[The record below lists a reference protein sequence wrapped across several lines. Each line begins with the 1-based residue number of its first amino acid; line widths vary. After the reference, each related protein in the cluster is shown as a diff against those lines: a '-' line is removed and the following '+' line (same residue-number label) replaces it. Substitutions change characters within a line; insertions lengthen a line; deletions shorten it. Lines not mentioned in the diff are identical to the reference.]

1 MNKIFCYNT
10 IVSVQCTNVL
20 LNFHFSLTSI
30 FPVSELSFFHLWNSK
45 IYNIGQYLWG
55 CWLTKTKWEII
66 RLFPTYRRQR
76 KLQHI
81 RYVYRVIR
89 IRTVFKPHI
98 RYSDSCE
105 RGLNCLWRAVSKH
118 SCFDVRSHW
127 VGRDGGPMHMRF
139 CVDVASTNYRKVRL
153 EFLSS
158 WLANRQWLFL
168 KGQSCCVLKSGYT
181 GGAQN
186 KDFGAVSQT
195 DLTRV

>member
-1 MNKIFCYNT
+1 MNKMFCYNT

-105 RGLNCLWRAVSKH
+105 RGLKLPLKSGFKTILFRCPDSLGSYRRRADAYKKVLRFKNI
-118 SCFDVRSHW
+118 
-127 VGRDGGPMHMRF
+127 RF
-139 CVDVASTNYRKVRL
+139 CVDVASTNYRKVRQIDNG
-153 EFLSS
+153 F
-158 WLANRQWLFL
+158 F
-168 KGQSCCVLKSGYT
+168 
-181 GGAQN
+181 
-186 KDFGAVSQT
+186 
-195 DLTRV
+195 

>member
-20 LNFHFSLTSI
+20 LNFYFSLTSI

-55 CWLTKTKWEII
+55 CWLTKTKWEITDVKEN
-66 RLFPTYRRQR
+66 FNTYATSTVWFEFGQFLNR
-76 KLQHI
+76 I
-81 RYVYRVIR
+81 FVIR
-89 IRTVFKPHI
+89 IRVN
-98 RYSDSCE
+98 
-105 RGLNCLWRAVSKH
+105 GALNCLWRAVSKQF
-118 SCFDVRSHW
+118 CFDVRIHW
-127 VGRDGGPMHMRF
+127 VGRDGGPMHIKK
-139 CVDVASTNYRKVRL
+139 SLRL
-153 EFLSS
+153 QKYPVLCRRSLNKLPESA
-158 WLANRQWLFL
+158 ANRQWLFL

>member
-1 MNKIFCYNT
+1 MCKKVWYSWKLNISLLFNFMNKIFCYNT

-20 LNFHFSLTSI
+20 LNFYFSLTSI

-105 RGLNCLWRAVSKH
+105 RGLKL
-118 SCFDVRSHW
+118 
-127 VGRDGGPMHMRF
+127 P
-139 CVDVASTNYRKVRL
+139 
-153 EFLSS
+153 
-158 WLANRQWLFL
+158 
-168 KGQSCCVLKSGYT
+168 LKSGFKT
-181 GGAQN
+181 ILFRCPDSLGW
-186 KDFGAVSQT
+186 
-195 DLTRV
+195 